1 MKKALLKLL
10 LILSQLWI
18 VSTLSAQE
26 GTAGQFYPKALLQL
40 DNYFAHHAIVVEKS
54 THTMYL
60 YRNNGGMPELVKSY
74 SIASGKKAGDKLFQ
88 GDFRTP
94 EGVYIFND
102 FLTHEDLLAR
112 HGKQGE
118 IYGVGAFV
126 MDYPNPV
133 DRFAGK
139 TGGGIWLHSTNDE
152 TRIDKGL
159 DSRGCVVAANSELI
173 DISQYLELY
182 RTPIVVVHHQHFL
195 SAQSFQA
202 ERAKIQSVVETWV
215 NDWSSENF
223 EGYIS
228 HYHKDFKDDVRGS
241 LEAYRQ
247 YKRAVF
253 LAPGVPSIALSDI
266 SITQASDYAVVTFK
280 QNYSSNTVKDLGKK
294 TLFLKQDD
302 YYNWKIVSENWT
314 KNGIDEANID
324 DTIAFRPTLRFFKTK
339 NASQIMEYRTARDLA
354 GEAKSS
360 GPAPAESESL

>member
-1 MKKALLKLL
+1 MTKVLLKLL
-10 LILSQLWI
+10 FILGLWPTSLLAQSQ
-18 VSTLSAQE
+18 
-26 GTAGQFYPKALLQL
+26 GPYYPQALLQL
-40 DNYFAHHAIVVEKS
+40 DNYFAHHAIVVEKA
-54 THTMYL
+54 THTMHL
-60 YRNNGGMPELVKSY
+60 YRNNGGVPELVKSY

-102 FLTHEDLLAR
+102 FLTHEDLLKR

-133 DRFAGK
+133 DRVGGK

-182 RTPIVVVHHQHFL
+182 RTPIVVVHNQHFL
-195 SAQSFQA
+195 SFESYQA
-202 ERAKIQSVVETWV
+202 ERAKIQKTLDAWV
-215 NDWSSENF
+215 SDWAQENF

-228 HYHKDFKDDVRGS
+228 HYHKEFHDDARGQ
-241 LEAYRQ
+241 LEAYRS

-253 LAPGVPSIALSDI
+253 LAPGTPSIKISNI
-266 SITQASDYAVVTFK
+266 SITKASDYAVVTFM
-280 QNYSSNTVKDLGKK
+280 QDYSSNTIKDLGKK
-294 TLFLKQDD
+294 TLYLKKDD

-314 KNGIDEANID
+314 KNGIDDAGPD
-324 DTIAFRPTLRFFKTK
+324 DSIAFRPTLRFFKTK
-339 NASQIMEYRTARDLA
+339 NPMQIMQYRTARDLA
-354 GEAKSS
+354 GESKTSEDT
-360 GPAPAESESL
+360 PAESENF

>member
-1 MKKALLKLL
+1 MKKVLLKLL
-10 LILSQLWI
+10 LISSLA
-18 VSTLSAQE
+18 LSAQAQE
-26 GTAGQFYPKALLQL
+26 APKFYPKALLQL
-40 DNYFAHHAIVVEKS
+40 DNYFSHHAIVVEKS

-60 YRNNGGMPELVKSY
+60 YRNNGGLPELVRSY
-74 SIASGKKAGDKLFQ
+74 PIASGKKAGDKLFQ

-102 FLTHEDLLAR
+102 FLTHEDLLSR

-133 DRFAGK
+133 DRAEGK

-173 DISQYLELY
+173 DISQYLELN
-182 RTPIVVVHHQHFL
+182 RTPIVVVHNQNFL
-195 SAQSFQA
+195 SADTFEA
-202 ERAKIQSVVETWV
+202 ERTKIESEVKAWAT
-215 NDWSSENF
+215 DWATENF
-223 EGYIS
+223 EGYIA
-228 HYHKDFKDDVRGS
+228 HYHKEFRDDVRGS
-241 LEAYRQ
+241 LDAYRQ

-253 LAPGVPSIALSDI
+253 LAPGTPSIEISNI

-280 QNYSSNTVKDLGKK
+280 QDYASNTVKDLGKK
-294 TLFLKQDD
+294 TLFLKKDD

-314 KNGIDEANID
+314 KNGIDDANLD
-324 DTIAFRPTLRFFKTK
+324 DTLAFRPTLRFFKTK
-339 NASQIMEYRTARDLA
+339 NPSQIMQYRTARDLA
-354 GEAKSS
+354 GDSKA
-360 GPAPAESESL
+360 ADVIPAESESL

>member
-1 MKKALLKLL
+1 MTRVLFNLLF
-10 LILSQLWI
+10 ILGPFF
-18 VSTLSAQE
+18 VSSLAFAQT
-26 GTAGQFYPKALLQL
+26 GYYPQALLQL
-40 DNYFAHHAIVVEKS
+40 DNYFAHHAIVVEKA
-54 THTMYL
+54 THTMHL
-60 YRNNGGMPELVKSY
+60 YRNNEGMPELVKSY

-102 FLTHEDLLAR
+102 FLTHEDLLKR

-133 DRFAGK
+133 DRVSGK

-173 DISQYLELY
+173 DISQYLELH
-182 RTPIVVVHHQHFL
+182 RTPIVVVHNQHFL
-195 SAQSFQA
+195 SSESYLASRQ
-202 ERAKIQSVVETWV
+202 KIQKTIEDWV
-215 NDWSSENF
+215 NDWSQEDF

-228 HYHKDFKDDVRGS
+228 HYHKEFHDEIRGP

-253 LAPGVPSIALSDI
+253 LAPGVPSIKISNV
-266 SITQASDYAVVTFK
+266 SITQANNYAVVTFK
-280 QNYSSNTVKDLGKK
+280 QDYSSNTVKDLGKK
-294 TLFLKQDD
+294 TLYLKKDD
-302 YYNWKIVSENWT
+302 YYNWKIVSESWT
-314 KNGIDEANID
+314 KNGIDEATLD
-324 DTIAFRPTLRFFKTK
+324 ESIAFRPTLRFFKTK
-339 NASQIMEYRTARDLA
+339 NPMQIMQYRTARDLA
-354 GEAKSS
+354 GETKSNEDMPS
-360 GPAPAESESL
+360 ESENL